1 MCVCV
6 CVCVSLSL
14 SLWALGVCKEISLV
28 TDNQRRML
36 EEFAVS
42 AQTGTEP
49 LSFHGVFERQAAACK
64 EKTALI
70 AVDGRWSYEG
80 LDREMNRA
88 ANGLISRGFCPGD
101 TAVVLLPRLGRQIIA
116 MYGVMKAG
124 GAYIPCDPEYPPERI
139 LQITKDSGA
148 SFIITTKERAEA
160 FENAIDM
167 EALLSCG
174 DDRKPEIILMIHYR
188 EFQRCLSMKG
198 RKRKR

>member
-1 MCVCV
+1 
-6 CVCVSLSL
+6 
-14 SLWALGVCKEISLV
+14 
-28 TDNQRRML
+28 ML

-124 GAYIPCDPEYPPERI
+124 GRLHSLRPGISA
-139 LQITKDSGA
+139 GA
-148 SFIITTKERAEA
+148 DFADYKRQRSFFYHYHKRAGGS
-160 FENAIDM
+160 
-167 EALLSCG
+167 L
-174 DDRKPEIILMIHYR
+174 
-188 EFQRCLSMKG
+188 
-198 RKRKR
+198 